1 MMMQANIQQVTH
13 YYTNRRKS
21 RAVLKRYSIQEH
33 NSNVWL
39 EMWQKELETKDN
51 EAVHVSK

>member
-13 YYTNRRKS
+13 YYTNRRKL
-21 RAVLKRYSIQEH
+21 RAVLKRYSIQEQ

-51 EAVHVSK
+51 EAVHVSE